1 MPVHNNTS
9 GKKLDC
15 GINSSQMVLQH
26 GIPGRLNFLKKLN
39 IQKTKF
45 IAVCFKNTI

>member
-15 GINSSQMVLQH
+15 RINSSQMVLQH
-26 GIPGRLNFLKKLN
+26 GIPGRLKK
-39 IQKTKF
+39 KKVKYTED
-45 IAVCFKNTI
+45 

>member
-1 MPVHNNTS
+1 MPVHNNIS

-26 GIPGRLNFLKKLN
+26 GIPGRLKFFLKKV
-39 IQKTKF
+39 KYTED
-45 IAVCFKNTI
+45 